1 MKKLLFASAL
11 CATAALFADPI
22 NSTGFESFPPNT
34 TPSGKTDTGASS
46 GDQVHFYFL
55 YEADNSSEDASVVK
69 AYGVDD
75 NLPAFSYLPQCGVP
89 DFFKQDQANNQ
100 YLDLSTEG
108 GTLWRSIND
117 TGNGSTLGDPIDLA
131 NDLEGKSVF
140 FDTMVQFTPT
150 EDGDTPTVA
159 ADDKLAIWLN
169 VNESGETN
177 LCALAAVFECGG
189 TPYATNFILQT
200 ATPVLPNQWYRL
212 TVEAIADVAG
222 GEEVPGFKIY
232 LDGQR
237 LGSDKQA
244 VTWTE
249 GLEPRDFEEPEFV
262 KDVVTDK
269 AVFCSLTV
277 IRDGAGYGATIS
289 GVGFKGSGK
298 LDDLSIGTDVPA
310 FLGVTTIDFTLT
322 WGEGVTAVSYT
333 LSSDLTTTNT
343 LTSGT
348 AVQLAP
354 GDGTATIELIPT
366 FDTGYEF
373 DKVTMGETDFSSLTF
388 AIPGVT
394 TNATLFAKTAATAYP
409 TYINTSD
416 ATITAKYDAWKAGVG
431 CDDSTASAYLN
442 QFLLNVDET
451 TTVGDAALTIT
462 EIKENATAGWDITI
476 GCTVSGAALT
486 GTVGQTIVC
495 NGYLA
500 VSYTDDLTGT
510 WTTENIA
517 VTAVDATAGTVTVN
531 VNKANAKFMKVSL
544 TAAPAAASAPAGE

>member
-22 NSTGFESFPPNT
+22 NSIGFEDFPLNT
-34 TPSGKTDTGASS
+34 PIGTKTDDGESTG
-46 GDQVHFYFL
+46 GVTYFL

-75 NLPAFSYLPQCGVP
+75 NLPTFSYLPQCGVP
-89 DFFKQDQANNQ
+89 DFFKNDQANAR

-108 GTLWRSIND
+108 GTLWRSVNN
-117 TGNGSTLGDPIDLA
+117 TGHGDELGAAWDVATDGTIF
-131 NDLEGKSVF
+131 V
-140 FDTMVQFTPT
+140 DTMVQFTPT
-150 EDGDTPTVA
+150 EDGDTPAVA
-159 ADDKLAIWLN
+159 TDDKLAIWLN

-177 LCALAAVFECGG
+177 LCALAATYDVSA
-189 TPYATNFILQT
+189 TTLQTTNFILHT
-200 ATPVLPNQWYRL
+200 AAPVLPNQWYRL

-232 LDGQR
+232 LDGQA
-237 LGSDKQA
+237 LTSDFQV
-244 VTWTE
+244 VTWDE
-249 GLEPRDFEEPEFV
+249 GDQPSYDSASLD
-262 KDVVTDK
+262 DVVTK
-269 AVFCSLTV
+269 KIVFCALP
-277 IRDGAGYGATIS
+277 DGNGNVRVASIS

-544 TAAPAAASAPAGE
+544 TAAPAAAPAPAGE

>member
-11 CATAALFADPI
+11 CATAALFAAPI
-22 NSTGFESFPPNT
+22 NSIGFENFPLNT
-34 TPSGKTDTGASS
+34 PIGTKTDAGDATG
-46 GDQVHFYFL
+46 GTTYFF

-75 NLPAFSYLPQCGVP
+75 NLPTFSYLQQCGVP
-89 DFFKQDQANNQ
+89 DFFKNDQANDR

-108 GTLWRSIND
+108 GTLWRSVYD
-117 TGNGSTLGDPIDLA
+117 TAHGDAFLETLDLTTAGNLYI
-131 NDLEGKSVF
+131 
-140 FDTMVQFTPT
+140 DTMVQFTPT
-150 EDGDTPTVA
+150 EDGDTPQLGT
-159 ADDKLAIWLN
+159 DDKMAIWLN
-169 VNESGETN
+169 VDETSGDTN
-177 LCALAAVFECGG
+177 LCIRAAYIGDSDPEVKTF
-189 TPYATNFILQT
+189 TV
-200 ATPVLPNQWYRL
+200 PVLQKEVLAGTWYRL
-212 TVEAIADVAG
+212 TVQIIPDVMAG
-222 GEEVPGFKIY
+222 TDVPLPGFKVF
-232 LDGQR
+232 LDGVALATDQKCMSADR
-237 LGSDKQA
+237 IGA
-244 VTWTE
+244 VR
-249 GLEPRDFEEPEFV
+249 GADSALADDIDASKVFV
-262 KDVVTDK
+262 
-269 AVFCSLTV
+269 SLT
-277 IRDGAGYGATIS
+277 GYASTTIQ

-333 LSSDLTTTNT
+333 LSSDLATTNT

-394 TNATLFAKTAATAYP
+394 TNATLFAKTAAAAYP

-442 QFLLNVDET
+442 QFLLNVDEA

-544 TAAPAAASAPAGE
+544 TAAPAAAPAPAGE